1 MVEERTGATR
11 TYRVVQW
18 ATGNIGSR
26 SLRGVIEHP
35 ALTLAGLYVY
45 AEDKAGRDAG
55 ELIGL
60 GPTGVTATRDIAD
73 IVALAPDC
81 VLYMPQA
88 CDVDDVCRL
97 LESGANVVTTRGEF
111 HHPAG
116 MDPDLRQRVE
126 AACAR
131 GQSSLHSTGSSPGFI
146 TEAMPLVLSSIQRR
160 IESMTIQEF
169 ADLSQRDSPT
179 LLFEL
184 MGYGADPAAFDT
196 RRWSHGAQ
204 SFGPSL
210 RLVAEA
216 LGLPLDTI
224 EASGE
229 VATART
235 TTKIAAGTIEAG
247 TVAAQRMRVEGRRDG
262 RPLLAFE
269 ATWYC
274 TADLEP
280 AWDLHPTGWRIEVR
294 GDAPL
299 DVELRFAVPLE
310 TMGEWTPG
318 YTANRAVNA
327 VPVVCDAAPGI
338 RTTVDLPQI
347 FGPLGEGPPTF
358 LSHP

>member
-1 MVEERTGATR
+1 MSEEGQPQPL
-11 TYRVVQW
+11 RVVQW
-18 ATGNIGSR
+18 ATGNIGAR

-35 ALTLAGLYVY
+35 DLTLAGLYVFSD
-45 AEDKAGRDAG
+45 EKAGRDAG

-60 GPTGVTATRDIAD
+60 EPTGVTATRDID
-73 IVALAPDC
+73 EIVALAPDC

-88 CDVDDVCRL
+88 TDIDEVCRL
-97 LESGANVVTTRGEF
+97 LEAGVNVVTTRGEF

-116 MDPDLRQRVE
+116 MDAALRQRIE
-126 AACAR
+126 EACAR
-131 GQSSLHSTGSSPGFI
+131 GQSSIHSTGSSPGFI
-146 TEAMPLVLSSIQRR
+146 SEAVPLVLSSIQRR
-160 IESMTIQEF
+160 LESMTIQEF

-184 MGYGADPAAFDT
+184 MGYGRDPGAFDPG
-196 RRWSHGAQ
+196 RWAHGAQ

-216 LGLPLDTI
+216 LGLPLDAV

-235 TTKIAAGTIEAG
+235 TTTIAAGTIEAG
-247 TVAAQRMRVEGRRDG
+247 TVAAQRMRVEGLRGG
-262 RPLLAFE
+262 RPFLNFE

-299 DVELRFAVPLE
+299 DVELRFAVPLA

-327 VPVVCDAAPGI
+327 VPVVCAAAPGI

-347 FGPLGEGPPTF
+347 IGLPGEGAPTF
-358 LSHP
+358 LAQP